1 MFTAI
6 FIKRPYLLYYFFFSF
21 PLRVGAMP
29 ATLTTLPDLQRMQHI
44 VGTQISVEG
53 QGKGVHNDCLYT
65 TTRIAFPQDL
75 ESFCQDSLSLCT
87 RSEMGMAEV
96 CPTYG
101 PFSVFVLL
109 TNPSPSHTC
118 FGYAIPLTGLQ
129 VNQTGLSTFLSA
141 KAALCTLA

>member
-1 MFTAI
+1 
-6 FIKRPYLLYYFFFSF
+6 
-21 PLRVGAMP
+21 MP
-29 ATLTTLPDLQRMQHI
+29 ATSTTLPNLQWMQHV

-53 QGKGVHNDCLYT
+53 RGEGVHNDCLYT
-65 TTRIAFPQDL
+65 TTRTAFRRDL

-87 RSEMGMAEV
+87 ISEVGMAEV
-96 CPTYG
+96 CPTHG
-101 PFSVFVLL
+101 PFSVFLLL
-109 TNPSPSHTC
+109 TNPSPCHAC